1 MVTLNNL
8 IIMHKFLLGFFLLFS
23 IFQNIF
29 ADSEINTSSQLIQLN
44 RQNLITLRGEINDEL
59 TSELVRKINKF
70 TNNQLY
76 LYIISPGGSVISG
89 MQIIDQ
95 LKSLQERNIKLIC
108 IGDFAASMAFAIF
121 QSCPIRYVTSSS
133 ILMQHQMSL
142 YLNGNLHNI
151 NNYLDFIRQIDD
163 DLEEFQAAKLL
174 MDKNEFKNKIMNDW
188 WLSGNNIVKNKVA
201 DSMILVSCDPELVGQ
216 NEEVKKISPFVD
228 INIIF
233 SKCPLS
239 REPLDVKIKTK
250 LDFDENKEIVK
261 ELLSTNIPSQFI
273 SKLWTKKQEPNKQI
287 SVSDKFM

>member
-1 MVTLNNL
+1 MCKL
-8 IIMHKFLLGFFLLFS
+8 LLGFFVFIS

-29 ADSEINTSSQLIQLN
+29 AETEFNSNSQLIQLN

-59 TSELVRKINKF
+59 TSELVRKLNKF

-76 LYIISPGGSVISG
+76 LYITSPGGSVISG

-95 LKSLQERNIKLIC
+95 LKSLRERNIKLVC

-121 QSCPIRYVTSSS
+121 QSCPVRYITSSS

-142 YLNGNLHNI
+142 QLNGNLQNV

-163 DLEEFQAAKLL
+163 DLEEFQAAKLQ
-174 MDKNEFKNKIMNDW
+174 MDKNEFTHKVMNDW
-188 WLSGNNIVKNKVA
+188 WLSGNNIVKNKAA
-201 DSMILVSCDPELVGQ
+201 DSIILVSCDPELVGQ
-216 NEEVKKISPFVD
+216 NDEVKKVSPFVD

-250 LDFDENKEIVK
+250 LDSDDNKEVIK
-261 ELLSTNIPSQFI
+261 ELLSENIPSQFI
-273 SKLWTKKQEPNKQI
+273 SKLIKKRQEPK
-287 SVSDKFM
+287 